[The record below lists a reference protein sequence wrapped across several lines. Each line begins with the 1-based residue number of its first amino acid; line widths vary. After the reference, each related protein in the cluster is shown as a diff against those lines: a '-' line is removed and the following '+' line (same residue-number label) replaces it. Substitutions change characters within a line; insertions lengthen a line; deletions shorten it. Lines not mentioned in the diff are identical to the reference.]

1 MKEIFAIIRQN
12 KMSETKTALTAA
24 GIYSLTATKVLGRG
38 KGGVDFRVLQGAED
52 GHEEAISQLGQ
63 GPRLIPKRMLLL
75 VLPDDK
81 VSVAVETIIKANRT
95 GKPGDGRIFVLPT
108 LDACRVRTGETG
120 DLALNE
126 EN

>member
-1 MKEIFAIIRQN
+1 MKEILAVIRQN
-12 KMSETKTALTAA
+12 KMSDTKTALASA

-38 KGGVDFRVLQGAED
+38 KGGVDFRVLRGAED

-81 VSVAVETIIKANRT
+81 VPLAVETLIKTNQT
-95 GKPGDGRIFVLPT
+95 GKPGDGKIFVLPT
-108 LDACRVRTGETG
+108 SDACRVRTGETG

>member
-1 MKEIFAIIRQN
+1 MKEILAVIRQN
-12 KMSETKTALTAA
+12 KMSETKAALTAA
-24 GIYSLTATKVLGRG
+24 GIYSLTATRVLGRG
-38 KGGVDFRVLQGAED
+38 KGGVDFRVLRGAED

-75 VLPDDK
+75 VLPDDR
-81 VSVAVETIIKANRT
+81 VPVAVEALIKANQT
-95 GKPGDGRIFVLPT
+95 GKPGDGKIFVLPT
-108 LDACRVRTGETG
+108 SDAYRVRTGETG